1 MEIKGTVVEIG
12 PIESGQGKKDMWHK
26 QTIVLKTIG
35 EYPKTVAVM
44 YWNAMTDTITQIGQE
59 ITAHVNAESRSYN
72 GRWYTELRVWK
83 TEKTGF
89 MPPPESRR
97 SREAAQNSSDDYS
110 NVNQPTSEQPKS
122 DLDDDSLPF

>member
-1 MEIKGTVVEIG
+1 MEINGTVIEIG

-97 SREAAQNSSDDYS
+97 SKEAAQDSHDDYS
-110 NVNQPTSEQPKS
+110 HGHQATSNPAGSEVDSS
-122 DLDDDSLPF
+122 DLPF